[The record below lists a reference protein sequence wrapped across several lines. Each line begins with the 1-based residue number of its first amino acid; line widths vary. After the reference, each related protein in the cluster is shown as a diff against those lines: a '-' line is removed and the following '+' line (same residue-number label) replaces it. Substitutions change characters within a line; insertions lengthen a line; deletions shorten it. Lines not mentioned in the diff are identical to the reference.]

1 MVNRPPV
8 YQDLSPDTDEA
19 DTRLQQYWRPFD
31 MKLDGQKLIDE
42 AMAEILL
49 LIAIS
54 SIEDVDTASV
64 QYEAAL

>member
-1 MVNRPPV
+1 
-8 YQDLSPDTDEA
+8 
-19 DTRLQQYWRPFD
+19 